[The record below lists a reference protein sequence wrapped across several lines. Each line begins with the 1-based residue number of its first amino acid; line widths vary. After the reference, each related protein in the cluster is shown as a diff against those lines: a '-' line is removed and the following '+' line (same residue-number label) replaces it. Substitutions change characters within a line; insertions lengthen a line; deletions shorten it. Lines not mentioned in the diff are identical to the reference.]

1 MTYTDKQVSALVVD
15 YLNTIINK
23 NEISDDNKDSLNVA
37 IDCITD
43 VFDLDREN
51 LSSLIP
57 NNDNLVDLLNK
68 VSSESTSSS
77 NTNATAENVE
87 VNISTDDAEIKA
99 KAEEYKM
106 EGNKALAAKDYDL
119 AISKYTE
126 AINVLPTNP
135 IYYANRAAAYT
146 NLQDFDNAV
155 KDAEASIEIDPTY
168 SKGYSRLA
176 YAKYVQDKPEEAV
189 EAYKKVL
196 ELEGDK
202 ATEVTKRG
210 YEIAKKKL
218 AESLNASSSND
229 SIEKNSPSAS
239 SESTDGTA
247 NANAGAGAGGFD
259 FASMLGGGLG
269 NGLGSLLNNPQVMQ
283 AAQQMMQD
291 PNAMQK
297 MQEMMSNPSMQEM
310 ASKFANGNSNMS
322 DLMNDPSVKDMAS
335 KFFNK

>member
-1 MTYTDKQVSALVVD
+1 MGYTDKQISALIVD
-15 YLNTIINK
+15 YLNNIIEK

-43 VFDLDREN
+43 VFSFDRDN
-51 LSSLIP
+51 LSDLIS
-57 NNDNLVDLLNK
+57 NDDRLIELLNK
-68 VSSESTSSS
+68 KSDVSAPASST
-77 NTNATAENVE
+77 TNNVENVE
-87 VNISTDDAEIKA
+87 VNISADDAEVKA
-99 KAEEYKM
+99 KAENSKL
-106 EGNKALAAKDYDL
+106 EGNKALASKNFDL
-119 AISKYTE
+119 AIEKYTE
-126 AINVLPTNP
+126 AISVLPTNP

-155 KDAEASIEIDPTY
+155 KDAEAAIKIDPTY

-210 YEIAKKKL
+210 YEIAKNKL
-218 AESLNASSSND
+218 AESLNANKSND
-229 SIEKNSPSAS
+229 SIEKSNPTTA
-239 SESTDGTA
+239 EEPTDT
-247 NANAGAGAGGFD
+247 NTNAGGFD

-297 MQEMMSNPSMQEM
+297 MQDMMSNPSMQEM
-310 ASKFANGNSNMS
+310 AQKFASGNTNMG